1 MAARY
6 PAVMDRHAWDERYR
20 DKELLWTAEP
30 NRFLVEIAS
39 GLEPGVA
46 LDLAGG
52 EGRNAVWLAEK
63 GWRVTVLDWSKVALE
78 KGRTLAEARGVTSEV
93 TFMEADLL
101 AWEPAKA
108 TANLVL
114 IVYLQIPA
122 EHRSSVWRNA
132 AAAVCDSGRLVV
144 IGHDSSNL
152 VDGYGGPQDP
162 AVLFTADEVAAV
174 VGETLSVERSERVER
189 PVDTEDGMRV
199 ALDNVTVA
207 VRS

>member
-1 MAARY
+1 
-6 PAVMDRHAWDERYR
+6 MDRHAWDERYR

-30 NRFLVEIAS
+30 NRFLVEVAS

-52 EGRNAVWLAEK
+52 EGRNAVWLAEQ

-78 KGRTLAEARGVTSEV
+78 KGRTLAEARGVGSVV

-114 IVYLQIPA
+114 VVYLQIPSPLR
-122 EHRSSVWRNA
+122 ESVWRNA
-132 AAAVCDSGRLVV
+132 AAAVCDGGRLVV

-152 VDGYGGPQDP
+152 EAGYGGPQDP
-162 AVLFTADEVAAV
+162 AVLYTADEVAAV
-174 VGETLSVERSERVER
+174 VGETLTVERSERVER
-189 PVDTEDGMRV
+189 PVETEDGMRV

-207 VRS
+207 VRT